1 MWAIGSGHV
10 PSAAQI
16 TEMHAHIR
24 RCLVSRLGA
33 TGDAVRILYGGSMKP
48 DNAQAILALP
58 QVGGALVG
66 GASLEAI
73 EFEAIVRAVP

>member
-1 MWAIGSGHV
+1 MTAETDRDLHVLALNSGSSSLKFGLYR
-10 PSAAQI
+10 I
-16 TEMHAHIR
+16 HA
-24 RCLVSRLGA
+24 
-33 TGDAVRILYGGSMKP
+33 AVRILYGGSVKP